1 MLLAHAGNRID
12 ADDRPEPRFPAAQ
25 IGRVTTVLARA
36 LNANLPDDLAVLDA
50 ELAPEAFH
58 ARFSARKRAYRYLLT
73 SKLNTSR
80 ALVQIEQDPGLTSPE
95 VRYFVEF
102 IRSSQRG
109 VILRRATRRAEEM
122 VADE

>member
-1 MLLAHAGNRID
+1 MRRGFT
-12 ADDRPEPRFPAAQ
+12 PETL
-25 IGRVTTVLARA
+25 GKL
-36 LNANLPDDLAVLDA
+36 
-50 ELAPEAFH
+50 
-58 ARFSARKRAYRYLLT
+58 KRAYRYLLL

-80 ALVQIEQDPGLTSPE
+80 ALAQIDEDDTLQLPE
-95 VRYFVEF
+95 VHYLVEF